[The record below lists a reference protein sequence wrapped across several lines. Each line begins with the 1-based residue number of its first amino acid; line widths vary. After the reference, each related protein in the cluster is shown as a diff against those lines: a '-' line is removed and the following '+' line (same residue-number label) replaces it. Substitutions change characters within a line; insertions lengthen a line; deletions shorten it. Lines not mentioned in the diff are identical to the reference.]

1 MVRFWKILILGT
13 IGLLVLMTQ
22 WASFVRAESP
32 SNGEDLVNAAGAAV
46 ESADEPS
53 GRSVS
58 DSPYDIKRANQFL
71 RIGRGSH
78 FIRIGRGGASSFL
91 RIGRNPLSQFVRIG
105 KAPSSM
111 FLRIGKSSAA
121 GNPELGDLAAG
132 PSSLDDSNIDEDE
145 VLKRASSFLR
155 IGRSNPSTFLR
166 IGKSAGNLDEETAT
180 NEDIVTDDI
189 DIPSESVAKRANA
202 FLRIGKIPASSFV
215 RIGRGPY
222 GIDNRSNPRGF
233 LSVGSRFVRIGKRE
247 AIPSETGPAHA
258 RLLPNLHDQA
268 Q

>member
-1 MVRFWKILILGT
+1 
-13 IGLLVLMTQ
+13 MTQ
-22 WASFVRAESP
+22 WASFVQAESP
-32 SNGEDLVNAAGAAV
+32 SNGEDLVNTPGAGV
-46 ESADEPS
+46 ESADEPT

-58 DSPYDIKRANQFL
+58 DSPYDLKRANQFL

-111 FLRIGKSSAA
+111 FLRIGKSPAA
-121 GNPELGDLAAG
+121 ESPVDLGDLAAG
-132 PSSLDDSNIDEDE
+132 QSSLGDNSIDEDE
-145 VLKRASSFLR
+145 VIKRASSFLR
-155 IGRSNPSTFLR
+155 IGRPNPSTFLR
-166 IGKSAGNLDEETAT
+166 IGKSVAGIDDETAA
-180 NEDIVTDDI
+180 NEEIATDEVDV
-189 DIPSESVAKRANA
+189 PSESMAKRANA

-222 GIDNRSNPRGF
+222 GIDNRNSPRGF

-247 AIPSETGPAHA
+247 AIPSELSQANA
-258 RLLPNLHDQA
+258 RLLTKLHDQT